1 MDPLFLPDA
10 DDDSNLNPPPEE
22 IDIDE
27 IFKGIDDDDLFKPAP
42 PTKRFDIA
50 DEIRKADAQYKKRAP
65 LPTPRQILPSS
76 SPPRDLGGE
85 STTTTK
91 RPTDGVGKGS
101 KDAEPKERKKP
112 MRLDEAR
119 LVGPT
124 GFPQLIENTKNF
136 RIKGK
141 GHEASDLNRL
151 MQIYQYWTRSM
162 YPKSQFRDTVE
173 RVEKLCHSK
182 RMHNKLSMWR
192 DEAHGIKPQPES
204 EDEDNNEVIDLTENT
219 QKDGTRRALASDAA
233 DYASSSPAPTR
244 PPSSPGTSGRSD
256 IEDEALDAAM
266 RDLDEAFNAARAAT
280 QAVSSTSAPEA
291 QKNTL
296 GDDDEMWAAL
306 GEMNGSTID
315 NNSNTRE
322 DWDDEDMMAAFDDAH
337 RDVSTASISRNST
350 SNDMLDDEEMWDMVR
365 EAEQAGTKE
374 KVNTGEEAAVAN
386 PKRPLSIEEDPDMA
400 DFYEDP

>member
-1 MDPLFLPDA
+1 
-10 DDDSNLNPPPEE
+10 
-22 IDIDE
+22 
-27 IFKGIDDDDLFKPAP
+27 
-42 PTKRFDIA
+42 
-50 DEIRKADAQYKKRAP
+50 
-65 LPTPRQILPSS
+65 
-76 SPPRDLGGE
+76 
-85 STTTTK
+85 
-91 RPTDGVGKGS
+91 
-101 KDAEPKERKKP
+101 
-112 MRLDEAR
+112 
-119 LVGPT
+119 
-124 GFPQLIENTKNF
+124 
-136 RIKGK
+136 
-141 GHEASDLNRL
+141 
-151 MQIYQYWTRSM
+151 
-162 YPKSQFRDTVE
+162 
-173 RVEKLCHSK
+173 
-182 RMHNKLSMWR
+182 MWR

-256 IEDEALDAAM
+256 IDDEALDAAM

-280 QAVSSTSAPEA
+280 QAVSSTSVPKA
-291 QKNTL
+291 QKSTL

-306 GEMNGSTID
+306 GEMNSSTID
-315 NNSNTRE
+315 SNSNTRE

-337 RDVSTASISRNST
+337 RDVPTTSISKNST

-365 EAEQAGTKE
+365 EAEQAEVTGTKE